1 MSKQKWGKGR
11 DGKTRVHTPQEW
23 GPVRPPAPVG
33 SRQRSVASPSL
44 SESMGV
50 TGTHTSLSIFV
61 SASFSKTAP

>member
-1 MSKQKWGKGR
+1 M
-11 DGKTRVHTPQEW
+11 HTAQVW

-61 SASFSKTAP
+61 SAFSKTAP

>member
-1 MSKQKWGKGR
+1 MSKQKWGR
-11 DGKTRVHTPQEW
+11 EDGKTRVHTPQVW
-23 GPVRPPAPVG
+23 GPVRPPPPMG

-50 TGTHTSLSIFV
+50 TGAHTSLSVCV

>member
-11 DGKTRVHTPQEW
+11 DGKTRVHAPRVW

-33 SRQRSVASPSL
+33 SRQRSASPSL

-61 SASFSKTAP
+61 SAFSKTAP